1 MTRFHWHGHSAWTVE
16 HSGTRLLID
25 PFFSGNPA
33 ADMTADK
40 VQADFILLSHA
51 HGDHLGDTVDLARR
65 LRVPVVTNNEISHY
79 LTRHGVEHTHGLNP
93 GGGVQLPFGRVTFV
107 RADHS
112 SSFPD
117 GTYGGVACGFVV
129 HLDDLTLYN
138 AGDTALFTDMEWF
151 GERYKPDVVML
162 PIGDYFTMGPED
174 AHEAVRLINPRVAL
188 PQHFNTFPPIRQDGK
203 AWAERVYRDLRI
215 EAPILEPGQSAEV

>member
-93 GGGVQLPFGRVTFV
+93 GGGVQLPFGPSPTARM
-107 RADHS
+107 AASPAAS
-112 SSFPD
+112 SS
-117 GTYGGVACGFVV
+117 TW
-129 HLDDLTLYN
+129 T
-138 AGDTALFTDMEWF
+138 T
-151 GERYKPDVVML
+151 
-162 PIGDYFTMGPED
+162 
-174 AHEAVRLINPRVAL
+174 
-188 PQHFNTFPPIRQDGK
+188 
-203 AWAERVYRDLRI
+203 
-215 EAPILEPGQSAEV
+215 

>member
-1 MTRFHWHGHSAWTVE
+1 
-16 HSGTRLLID
+16 
-25 PFFSGNPA
+25 
-33 ADMTADK
+33 
-40 VQADFILLSHA
+40 
-51 HGDHLGDTVDLARR
+51 
-65 LRVPVVTNNEISHY
+65 
-79 LTRHGVEHTHGLNP
+79 
-93 GGGVQLPFGRVTFV
+93 
-107 RADHS
+107 
-112 SSFPD
+112 
-117 GTYGGVACGFVV
+117 
-129 HLDDLTLYN
+129 
-138 AGDTALFTDMEWF
+138 MEWF